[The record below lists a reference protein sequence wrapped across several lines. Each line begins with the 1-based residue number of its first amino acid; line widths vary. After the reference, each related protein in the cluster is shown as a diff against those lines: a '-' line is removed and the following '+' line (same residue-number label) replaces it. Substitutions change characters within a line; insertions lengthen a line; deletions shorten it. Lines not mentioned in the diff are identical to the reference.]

1 MKLQH
6 LTVIFILIIMP
17 IIIVYS
23 TYLDTQVSIIN
34 QEANYDSG
42 LYTATY
48 DAIKAFQMNTINTSL
63 YTPKIRVDLATASVN
78 TFFNSLSTALGYQG
92 NNADTMKE
100 YVPAVVLTMYDGYYI
115 YSPFINTLTEVQD
128 FPDDDPDVD
137 HQNSDKVDDK
147 YADNKIYNGLK
158 PYIPYTVKY
167 NTQNGDV
174 YYITYTM
181 DNYISVD
188 KFSGNKSEHQEGY
201 LISGIDANGSED
213 TNGYCNSYTYDGVIF
228 NKDNGEKLSEYL
240 YFSKSENGMYYYA
253 TIDGTKYYYEGNN
266 TNSRDVNQCGE
277 NDKIFYIN
285 NSGGKTYQ
293 SEKSGTNYENF
304 DLYYNRIFNNNSA
317 YWYYAKAYKFTEW
330 VKSNLLGLT
339 FKDIDKTNSSYSN
352 YDFANVGNIFDGRIQ
367 YSDSNFNQH
376 RKDVIRAIISSSLST
391 AIKGFQRYSNST
403 EKFLMPKISET
414 DWEMLENNICIAT
427 FLQGLKFGSKTYNS
441 YAVVPNNYTKE
452 YVDEND
458 IYLLTNNHEFA
469 KVNDKAVQDSN
480 LATDL
485 GYEPGVIKINTRTRR
500 NANGNYFNPLSYYD
514 TLGKLQPYLGNYTSI
529 YGSSGVNDVSTID
542 MYRYV
547 ENLSD
552 AKKQAYYTALARE
565 RESSYKFINDD
576 ADDVLKKEK

>member
-128 FPDDDPDVD
+128 
-137 HQNSDKVDDK
+137 DKVDEAFSK
-147 YADNKIYNGLK
+147 DNKIYNGLK

-167 NTQNGDV
+167 TQNQDV

-188 KFSGNKSEHQEGY
+188 KFSGDKLSEHQEGY
-201 LISGIDANGSED
+201 LISGILED
-213 TNGYCNSYTYDGVIF
+213 RREDPYTYTYDGVTF
-228 NKDNGEKLSEYL
+228 KKGNGEKLSEL
-240 YFSKSENGMYYYA
+240 LNLNGEKKMYYYA
-253 TIDGTKYYYEGNN
+253 TIDGTKYYYDDN
-266 TNSRDVNQCGE
+266 

-330 VKSNLLGLT
+330 VKSNLSGLT
-339 FKDIDKTNSSYSN
+339 IDNINIDKTNSSYSN
-352 YDFANVGNIFDGRIQ
+352 YDFANVGKIFDGTIQ
-367 YSDSNFNQH
+367 YSNSSFNQH

-485 GYEPGVIKINTRTRR
+485 GYKPGVLKINTRTRR

>member
-128 FPDDDPDVD
+128 
-137 HQNSDKVDDK
+137 DKVDEAFSK
-147 YADNKIYNGLK
+147 DNKIYNGLK

-167 NTQNGDV
+167 TKKNGDV

-188 KFSGNKSEHQEGY
+188 KFSGDNLSEHQEGY
-201 LISGIDANGSED
+201 LISGILED
-213 TNGYCNSYTYDGVIF
+213 RREDPYTYTYDEVTFKKGA
-228 NKDNGEKLSEYL
+228 GEKLSEL
-240 YFSKSENGMYYYA
+240 LNLNGEKKMYYYA
-253 TIDGTKYYYEGNN
+253 TIDGTKYYYEGSNYNGNVNN
-266 TNSRDVNQCGE
+266 CDN

-304 DLYYNRIFNNNSA
+304 DLYYNRIFKNNSA
-317 YWYYAKAYKFTEW
+317 YWYYAKAYKFTNW
-330 VKSNLLGLT
+330 VDENLSGLT
-339 FKDIDKTNSSYSN
+339 IKSIVKDNSSYSN
-352 YDFANVGNIFDGRIQ
+352 YNFADVGNIFDFEDQRNNIQ
-367 YSDSNFNQH
+367 YSNSSFNQH

-458 IYLLTNNHEFA
+458 IYLLTNNYEFA

-485 GYEPGVIKINTRTRR
+485 GYEPGVLKINTRTRR
-500 NANGNYFNPLSYYD
+500 NANGNYFNPLSYKTQTPNGYD
-514 TLGKLQPYLGNYTSI
+514 PYLGNYTSI